1 MEAPIRAQQRP
12 APPTF
17 PAVPCGGSE
26 DAMEP
31 LETMGLI
38 SVVHPVKK
46 PIAN

>member
-12 APPTF
+12 APQTF
-17 PAVPCGGSE
+17 PAVPCGGSGDVVE
-26 DAMEP
+26 S